1 MKAWDGRFSE
11 KTFEIVEQF
20 NASVS
25 FDKRLYK
32 EDIKG
37 SIAHCKMLVKQKII
51 TKTEGDKIIWG
62 LEQILNEIETGKFE
76 FKTELED
83 IHMNIE
89 SRLTELIGETAG
101 KLHTARS
108 RNDQVNLDVRLYI
121 KNQTAKILDLF
132 LIFLETLNKKAE
144 SEIDGYMPGFTHL
157 QQAQPLL
164 ISHYVLA
171 YYEMFKRDYVRL
183 KEFFNRLNES
193 PLGAGALA
201 GTTFPIDRF
210 YTATL
215 LGFEKPTS
223 NSVDSVADRDFI
235 IEFISIASMAM
246 MHLSRLSEE
255 IILWTTSQFRFVE
268 LSDGFCTGS
277 SIMPQKKNPDIPELI
292 RGKTGRI
299 YGNLISILTVMKSLP
314 LAYNKDLQEDKE
326 PLFDT
331 VDTLKGSV
339 QITIEMIKNMK
350 FLKENTYHW
359 AGKGFSTA
367 TEIADYLA
375 DKGVPFRQA
384 HKITGQIVKFC
395 IDNKKEL
402 FELEPEDYK
411 QFHEL
416 FEEDIFETIKVES
429 SVNRRNSYGGTSK
442 ECVLQQIE
450 TNNNFIME
458 ERSRNV

>member
-11 KTFEIVEQF
+11 KTFEIVDKF

-25 FDKRLYK
+25 FDKKLYK
-32 EDIKG
+32 EDIQG
-37 SIAHCKMLVKQKII
+37 SIAHCKMLVKQRIITEDEGEKII
-51 TKTEGDKIIWG
+51 EG
-62 LEQILNEIETGKFE
+62 LNVILREIEDGRFE
-76 FKTELED
+76 FKEELED

-89 SRLTELIGETAG
+89 SRLIELIGDTGG

-121 KNQTAKILDLF
+121 RNQCKIVLK
-132 LIFLETLNKKAE
+132 LILNLLVAINRKAE
-144 SEIDGYMPGFTHL
+144 ANINGYMPGFTHL

-164 ISHYVLA
+164 ISHYLLA
-171 YYEMFKRDYVRL
+171 YYEMFKRDYFRFESFL
-183 KEFFNRLNES
+183 NRLNES

-210 YTATL
+210 YTAEL

-223 NSVDSVADRDFI
+223 NSVDSVADRDFVV
-235 IEFISIASMAM
+235 EFISNSSIAM
-246 MHLSRLSEE
+246 MHLSRFSEE
-255 IILWTTSQFRFVE
+255 VIVWSTSQFKFVE

-299 YGNLISILTVMKSLP
+299 YGNLMSILTVLKSLP

-331 VDTLKGSV
+331 VETLTGSLE
-339 QITIEMIKNMK
+339 ITASMIENMK
-350 FLKENTYHW
+350 FLKENTYYW

-384 HKITGQIVKFC
+384 HKITGQIVKYC
-395 IDNKKEL
+395 IDNNFEL
-402 FELEPEDYK
+402 FNLSLDEFK
-411 QFHEL
+411 KFHEL
-416 FEEDIFETIKVES
+416 FEKDILEKIKVES
-429 SVNRRNSYGGTSK
+429 SVNRRISYGGTSQK
-442 ECVLQQIE
+442 RVSEQIE
-450 TNNNFIME
+450 ANKNFLKR
-458 ERSRNV
+458 ERSKYE

>member
-11 KTFEIVEQF
+11 KTFEIVDKF

-25 FDKRLYK
+25 FDKKLYK
-32 EDIKG
+32 EDIQG
-37 SIAHCKMLVKQKII
+37 SIAHCKMLVKQRIITEDEGEKII
-51 TKTEGDKIIWG
+51 EG
-62 LEQILNEIETGKFE
+62 LNVILREIEDGRFE
-76 FKTELED
+76 FKEELED

-89 SRLTELIGETAG
+89 SRLIELIGDTGG

-121 KNQTAKILDLF
+121 RNQCKIVLK
-132 LIFLETLNKKAE
+132 LILNLLVAINRKAE
-144 SEIDGYMPGFTHL
+144 ANINGYMPGFTHL

-164 ISHYVLA
+164 ISHYLLA
-171 YYEMFKRDYVRL
+171 YYEMFKRDYLRFESFL
-183 KEFFNRLNES
+183 NRLNES

-210 YTATL
+210 YTAEL

-223 NSVDSVADRDFI
+223 NSVDSVADRDFVV
-235 IEFISIASMAM
+235 EFISNSSIAM
-246 MHLSRLSEE
+246 MHLSRFSEE
-255 IILWTTSQFRFVE
+255 VIVWSTSQFKFVE

-299 YGNLISILTVMKSLP
+299 YGNLMSILTVLKSLP

-331 VDTLKGSV
+331 VETLTGSLE
-339 QITIEMIKNMK
+339 ITASMIENMK
-350 FLKENTYHW
+350 FLKENTYYW

-384 HKITGQIVKFC
+384 HKITGQIVKYC
-395 IDNKKEL
+395 IDNNFEL
-402 FELEPEDYK
+402 FNLSLDEFK
-411 QFHEL
+411 KFHEL
-416 FEEDIFETIKVES
+416 FEKDILEKIKVES
-429 SVNRRNSYGGTSK
+429 SVNRRISYGGTSQK
-442 ECVLQQIE
+442 RVSEQIE
-450 TNNNFIME
+450 ANKNFLKR
-458 ERSRNV
+458 ERSKYE